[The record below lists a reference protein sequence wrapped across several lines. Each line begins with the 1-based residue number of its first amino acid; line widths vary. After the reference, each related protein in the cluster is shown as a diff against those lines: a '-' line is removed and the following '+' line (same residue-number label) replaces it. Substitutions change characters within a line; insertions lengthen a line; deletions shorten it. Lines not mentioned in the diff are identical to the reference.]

1 MKVYLVQHA
10 VAKSKEEDPDRPL
23 SDRGWAEIRTV
34 AAYAAEHADIDVK
47 QIYHSGKARARQ
59 TAEALAAAL
68 HSVEGVEQVDDLS
81 PLAEPSI
88 WAARLADLTED
99 IMLVGHLPHL
109 SKLAGLLLCQDEA
122 NTVVAFQMG
131 GVVCLSQAE
140 AGDWSVR
147 WMVTPEIV
155 G

>member
-1 MKVYLVQHA
+1 MKVYLIQHA
-10 VAKSKEEDPDRPL
+10 EAKSKEEDPDRPL

-34 AAYAAEHADIDVK
+34 AAYVAEHANIEVN

-59 TAEALAAAL
+59 TAEVLAAAL
-68 HSVEGVEQVDDLS
+68 HPADGVDQVDDLS
-81 PLAEPSI
+81 PLAEPSV
-88 WAARLADLTED
+88 WAARLADVTDD

-109 SKLAGLLLCQDEA
+109 SKLAGLLLCQDEDK
-122 NTVVAFQMG
+122 TVVAFQMG
-131 GVVCLSQAE
+131 GIVCLSQAE
-140 AGDWSVR
+140 SGDWSVC